1 MNALTGPGVG
11 SSRGALWL
19 PLLRRLAEEVPNS
32 YVWKNVDP
40 ALEGIGD
47 IDYCARTAD
56 WPTINLVFRRWAL
69 NAGLGPVI
77 VCRHVPDVMFLVVP
91 DSTSDSLYELDV
103 RDRIKLRGTTVFHC
117 EEGLPLAQTD
127 ARGFR
132 RLRPGAEGVVKLVL
146 HGVAPGGLARPA
158 ALDKERVAML
168 IKSDPRGARDATRLF
183 GMASGPLRKAAK
195 EVTRGGWNRRAM
207 TLVDTRTMAKV
218 LVSPKGVWGRV
229 RYEQIKSRCPVITAI
244 VQHKRRVPGD
254 RSEWLRLVAETHDLG
269 TYGGEDELASA

>member
-1 MNALTGPGVG
+1 VNALTGPGVG

-183 GMASGPLRKAAK
+183 GMASPSTQSRQGGHEGRMEPARDDARGHAHDGESARQSQGRLGKGSLRADQEPLSRHHRDRAAQAS
-195 EVTRGGWNRRAM
+195 RA
-207 TLVDTRTMAKV
+207 R
-218 LVSPKGVWGRV
+218 
-229 RYEQIKSRCPVITAI
+229 
-244 VQHKRRVPGD
+244 
-254 RSEWLRLVAETHDLG
+254 
-269 TYGGEDELASA
+269 